1 QKGIERF
8 GGDEEMYLGALRSY
22 AVNIPS
28 LLETIKNVTR
38 GNLADYAIT
47 VHGVKGSSRGI
58 SALSAGDY
66 AEILEK
72 LAKDGD
78 FNSVSDKNPG
88 FAQTI
93 EKLIAGLNKAFEKID
108 AENAKPEKEVPDTDI
123 LDRLL
128 EACEKYDMD
137 GVDALITELGR
148 FKYTADDGLAAWLLE
163 NAAETDSMD
172 APPESALNP
181 IQVMSGHTALELIYK
196 QETELPLKID
206 GEPLLAHRLL
216 FSIPLSSSEG
226 GLLYIG
232 QEIYEETP
240 QGLLFDQALQ
250 NAIFNNASDQ
260 VERVTFAADGSEVL
274 INGQTYPYDKGGVDT
289 GLSGR
294 LLDRILYRTIAFYL
308 NAYTGNVNGLQ
319 AMSTATLYEGV
330 LRAHAGLDTDYDLGE
345 DIIAKFN
352 KYILSDYVLP
362 QAILAPVRQGEEYQ
376 TALRLNESITVEI
389 YFTAEEDLPLV
400 SALKLV
406 VAEDDAGNAEDAEDI
421 INI

>member
-1 QKGIERF
+1 MQPPDEDETIEQPLDANLMEINIFHLGIRT
-8 GGDEEMYLGALRSY
+8 
-22 AVNIPS
+22 P
-28 LLETIKNVTR
+28 LETQDINAAA
-38 GNLADYAIT
+38 LA
-47 VHGVKGSSRGI
+47 RQ
-58 SALSAGDY
+58 
-66 AEILEK
+66 
-72 LAKDGD
+72 
-78 FNSVSDKNPG
+78 
-88 FAQTI
+88 FA
-93 EKLIAGLNKAFEKID
+93 A
-108 AENAKPEKEVPDTDI
+108 
-123 LDRLL
+123 
-128 EACEKYDMD
+128 M
-137 GVDALITELGR
+137 
-148 FKYTADDGLAAWLLE
+148 LE